1 MKLIINYQL
10 WMNRYLNDE
19 LIMNIE
25 NIIVGVD
32 RSLSNLG
39 EGSTWNR
46 KRLEWIVTNN
56 RGDGAVQYVIWL
68 DMTILSSE
76 RVVYVNN

>member
-1 MKLIINYQL
+1 
-10 WMNRYLNDE
+10 
-19 LIMNIE
+19 MNIS

-32 RSLSNLG
+32 RSLTDLG
-39 EGSTWNR
+39 EGATWNR

-68 DMTILSSE
+68 DMIILSSE
-76 RVVYVNN
+76 RVVYVNSQVKDKQMWYRICLY